1 MKRSLQKYWPGIERD
16 VVKLAET
23 AQTGVIHGDL
33 CFSNIL
39 YDFRSAV
46 CKFIDPRGSFGTAGI
61 LGDPRY
67 DVAKLYHSVY
77 GLYDFMTND
86 LFHVKSDG
94 AEGVTVDV
102 RHRPLHRQILER
114 FERVFFPHYDRREI
128 LLITGLIF
136 AGIPAL
142 HYDKPQRQVAMF
154 AKALQIFEELYPQAR
169 ESAS

>member
-1 MKRSLQKYWPGIERD
+1 VK
-16 VVKLAET
+16 KLAET

-46 CKFIDPRGSFGTAGI
+46 CKFIDPRGSFGTAGVI
-61 LGDPRY
+61 GDPRY

-77 GLYDFMTND
+77 GLYDFITND
-86 LFHVKSDG
+86 LFHLRQDVSG
-94 AEGVTVDV
+94 NVSVDI

-114 FERVFFPHYDRREI
+114 FERVFFPRYDRREI

-154 AKALQIFEELYPQAR
+154 ARALEIFGQLYPYEQEPRA
-169 ESAS
+169 

>member
-1 MKRSLQKYWPGIERD
+1 M
-16 VVKLAET
+16 
-23 AQTGVIHGDL
+23 
-33 CFSNIL
+33 N
-39 YDFRSAV
+39 
-46 CKFIDPRGSFGTAGI
+46 
-61 LGDPRY
+61 
-67 DVAKLYHSVY
+67 
-77 GLYDFMTND
+77 

-154 AKALQIFEELYPQAR
+154 ARALDMLRELYDDTGANSSPR
-169 ESAS
+169 TRGEDG